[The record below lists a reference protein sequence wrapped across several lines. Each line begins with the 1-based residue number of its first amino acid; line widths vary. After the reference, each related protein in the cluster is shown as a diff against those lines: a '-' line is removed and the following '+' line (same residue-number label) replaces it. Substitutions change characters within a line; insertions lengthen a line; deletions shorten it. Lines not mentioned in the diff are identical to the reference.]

1 MYKVEPETEPLLKP
15 LLPAITACFGAN
27 LSVADTIEAL
37 KQHQVSD
44 DSAGRH
50 PLNSH
55 SLEHPL
61 SFILM
66 S

>member
-50 PLNSH
+50 PLN
-55 SLEHPL
+55 
-61 SFILM
+61 
-66 S
+66 